1 MAVPVAPARPA
12 RGSNQVA
19 LLLPLSGQHA
29 ALGSAMLEAAQMALL
44 DAGQG
49 GGITLTPHDTNG
61 TAEGAEAAAR
71 KALDD
76 GAGLILG
83 PLFSHEVRGAAGP
96 ARERG
101 VAMIAFTNDADVA
114 SEGVFVMGLMPSAQ
128 VRRVVA
134 EAAAGGGKRVAVLAP
149 ASPYGQRGAQAAEE
163 IVPQVGG
170 RIVAVEFYDP
180 AGTDAQ
186 ETARRLAR
194 QAADFVV
201 LPEAPQRAVTVAPVY
216 AYYESRGARA
226 KFLGTQLWDDPSMWR
241 EPALYGAWFA
251 APPAE
256 ARIAFTDRFASLQG
270 RAPPRIA
277 TLPYDATALA
287 VAGAAPGGPPLGR
300 GHHPTERLHRR
311 RGVVPLPPDGLSDR
325 ALAIRRGQPP
335 VVVRRPRHLRRP
347 PWLGRWR
354 HLRCSLPLTVVF
366 DSAGSRLTGISTAA
380 VPAKTREES
389 WRFAPGAGT
398 PNRTRPACRRQPCW
412 SSVIRTMRR

>member
-1 MAVPVAPARPA
+1 
-12 RGSNQVA
+12 
-19 LLLPLSGQHA
+19 
-29 ALGSAMLEAAQMALL
+29 MALL

-114 SEGVFVMGLMPSAQ
+114 SEGVFVMGLLPSAQ

-201 LPEAPQRAVTVAPVY
+201 LPEAPQRHAARFFYDSLVYDAGYLRYLMREFAP
-216 AYYESRGARA
+216 GQF
-226 KFLGTQLWDDPSMWR
+226 FLGTDFPYAIQQTGVRDFLV
-241 EPALYGAWFA
+241 A
-251 APPAE
+251 A
-256 ARIAFTDRFASLQG
+256 TDG
-270 RAPPRIA
+270 
-277 TLPYDATALA
+277 
-287 VAGAAPGGPPLGR
+287 
-300 GHHPTERLHRR
+300 
-311 RGVVPLPPDGLSDR
+311 
-325 ALAIRRGQPP
+325 
-335 VVVRRPRHLRRP
+335 
-347 PWLGRWR
+347 
-354 HLRCSLPLTVVF
+354 
-366 DSAGSRLTGISTAA
+366 DSAHAVYEAA
-380 VPAKTREES
+380 ARRFLGMGES
-389 WRFAPGAGT
+389 
-398 PNRTRPACRRQPCW
+398 
-412 SSVIRTMRR
+412 